1 MSDFNNTFSVIGL
14 GFVGS
19 AMVVAINSLKKKN
32 KYKVIGIEKNN
43 LNGKKILSKL
53 SQGKFPFK
61 SNDKYLIK
69 YAKNLVKRKVFL
81 GTTKL
86 ENIFNSK
93 VVICS
98 INFDIKKKGRKL
110 ISNEKD
116 FLKSISNIAKNLNPK
131 SLLFIE
137 STLPPGFCEKKIIP
151 NIEKVFEQRG
161 IGKQNVK
168 LAYSFERVMP
178 GDNYLN
184 SIRNMFRVYSGN
196 NIKAENM
203 CKNFLNKLINTKK
216 YPLTKLSNIRS
227 VEMTK
232 VIENSFRATNIA
244 FIDEWTKF
252 SEKINVDLNS
262 VIRAIKVR
270 STHKNIMNPGLGVG
284 GYCLTKDNLL
294 GIYSS
299 NSILKSSKL
308 KFPFSNLT
316 LEINKNMPNHTFK
329 VIKKLTKNKIKGKKI
344 LIYGASYKN
353 DVGDTRF
360 SPSENLLINLKKYKC
375 TITVCDPHVEYWP
388 ELKLK
393 VLNKIKNINFYDLII
408 FAVNHRE
415 FKNINF
421 NKMSKKNFII
431 DTCSALTP
439 KQLLKLKKQ
448 NSIIYKIGKGKI

>member
-1 MSDFNNTFSVIGL
+1 
-14 GFVGS
+14 
-19 AMVVAINSLKKKN
+19 
-32 KYKVIGIEKNN
+32 
-43 LNGKKILSKL
+43 
-53 SQGKFPFK
+53 
-61 SNDKYLIK
+61 
-69 YAKNLVKRKVFL
+69 
-81 GTTKL
+81 
-86 ENIFNSK
+86 
-93 VVICS
+93 
-98 INFDIKKKGRKL
+98 
-110 ISNEKD
+110 
-116 FLKSISNIAKNLNPK
+116 
-131 SLLFIE
+131 
-137 STLPPGFCEKKIIP
+137 
-151 NIEKVFEQRG
+151 
-161 IGKQNVK
+161 
-168 LAYSFERVMP
+168 
-178 GDNYLN
+178 
-184 SIRNMFRVYSGN
+184 
-196 NIKAENM
+196 M

-316 LEINKNMPNHTFK
+316 LEINKNMPYHTFN

-375 TITVCDPHVEYWP
+375 TITVCDPHVEYWS

-439 KQLLKLKKQ
+439 KQLSKLKKQ
-448 NSIIYKIGKGKI
+448 NSTIYKIGKGKI

>member
-1 MSDFNNTFSVIGL
+1 M
-14 GFVGS
+14 
-19 AMVVAINSLKKKN
+19 
-32 KYKVIGIEKNN
+32 KV
-43 LNGKKILSKL
+43 LFHLV
-53 SQGKFPFK
+53 F
-61 SNDKYLIK
+61 
-69 YAKNLVKRKVFL
+69 AK
-81 GTTKL
+81 
-86 ENIFNSK
+86 
-93 VVICS
+93 
-98 INFDIKKKGRKL
+98 
-110 ISNEKD
+110 
-116 FLKSISNIAKNLNPK
+116 
-131 SLLFIE
+131 
-137 STLPPGFCEKKIIP
+137 KKIIP
-151 NIEKVFEQRG
+151 NIEKVFEQRN

-299 NSILKSSKL
+299 NSILK
-308 KFPFSNLT
+308 KFKT
-316 LEINKNMPNHTFK
+316 
-329 VIKKLTKNKIKGKKI
+329 
-344 LIYGASYKN
+344 
-353 DVGDTRF
+353 
-360 SPSENLLINLKKYKC
+360 
-375 TITVCDPHVEYWP
+375 
-388 ELKLK
+388 
-393 VLNKIKNINFYDLII
+393 
-408 FAVNHRE
+408 
-415 FKNINF
+415 
-421 NKMSKKNFII
+421 
-431 DTCSALTP
+431 
-439 KQLLKLKKQ
+439 
-448 NSIIYKIGKGKI
+448 